1 MATAPL
7 PTAAALA
14 ALVLV
19 AAAPARAAG
28 GPEAEVLSAVRRLD
42 ALLVAKDA
50 AGLRSLL
57 LDDFVG
63 AVPAGTAFR
72 RDEYV
77 AYHCRPGEG
86 LLSVELD
93 PAVAPIVRVR
103 DGRFAVVNRRVLVRR
118 RLPDGGEIPLV
129 VQRIEVLVREGGAWR
144 LAAGQGTAVQPP
156 PGR

>member
-1 MATAPL
+1 MATAPRA
-7 PTAAALA
+7 TAAALA
-14 ALVLV
+14 ALVLL
-19 AAAPARAAG
+19 AAAPARATG
-28 GPEAEVLSAVRRLD
+28 SPEAEVLAAVLRLD

-57 LDDFVG
+57 LEGFVG
-63 AVPAGTAFR
+63 GVPAGTAFR

-86 LLSVELD
+86 LVSVELD
-93 PAVAPIVRVR
+93 PAVAPIVRVF

-118 RLPDGGEIPLV
+118 RLPDGKDVPLV
-129 VQRIEVLVREGGAWR
+129 VQRIEARVLEGGAWR
-144 LAAGQGTAVQPP
+144 LASGQGTAVQPP